1 MSKKRQRDSAY
12 ESMRKSQRRESSHGS
27 VVLPEVCIFCGLV
40 SKYKKGTNTREKLLC
55 CSEFLADEKIR
66 SAANRKFDFKIL
78 SIASDELIAKEA
90 RYHTSCY
97 RDYTRPEKDKPTEND
112 NIKLDILKDIIYNLL
127 NSTNE
132 KFVLYKT
139 VKDRYINLLNNYDI
153 DTTNCTKNL
162 KRSIERNFERIKVV
176 SVKNEVVLFEKD
188 LKVEDVI
195 EICLF
200 LQEQFDM
207 YEKMINSEKNI
218 ISCAKLIRNEIK
230 NSNYRMP
237 WPPSTH
243 DLNVNNFI
251 PPVSLNLFLTNLITS
266 EEVNERTSRLISSFN
281 QDIFFIVHCGKIL
294 TPKSILLPL
303 HIKSLCNNKELITTV
318 SRLGHGVSY
327 TKLLEISTEVA
338 YSKIEKQADNLLCLP
353 GGCQKNM
360 FSIVVEDIL
369 IEMSRH

>member
-1 MSKKRQRDSAY
+1 MSKKRQRDSSY
-12 ESMRKSQRRESSHGS
+12 ESKRKSQRSESSHGS
-27 VVLPEVCIFCGLV
+27 AVLPEVCIFCGLV

-55 CSEFLADEKIR
+55 CSEFRTDEKIR
-66 SAANRKFDFKIL
+66 SAATRKFDSKIL

-97 RDYTRPEKDKPTEND
+97 RDYARPEKDKPTEND

-132 KFVLYKT
+132 KFELYKT

-153 DTTNCTKNL
+153 NTINCTKNL
-162 KRSIERNFERIKVV
+162 KHSIERNFERIKVA

-195 EICLF
+195 EICLS
-200 LQEQFDM
+200 LQEHLDM
-207 YEKMINSEKNI
+207 YEKITNSEKSI

-230 NSNYRMP
+230 TSNYRMP
-237 WPPSTH
+237 RPPSTH

-251 PPVSLNLFLTNLITS
+251 PPFSLNLFLTNLITS

-303 HIKSLCNNKELITTV
+303 HIKSLCNNKELITIV

-353 GGCQKNM
+353 
-360 FSIVVEDIL
+360 E
-369 IEMSRH
+369 